1 LALIDVLA
9 DRLQPL
15 ADRLAD
21 QSMVK
26 ETSYSIARRLASKIL
41 ITCVATPIIAISGII
56 VLLLVPGFGN
66 PLGGLFVVAAAAPA
80 LPAAVE
86 YMKYKT
92 AIDNRKRRTDIEY
105 PFFTTFSAIIARCGG
120 TLYTAFN
127 LAKKVKDI
135 FPQTSKEAEEVE
147 RKAVLARMG
156 VMRAMEGHAQGHPH
170 RGFSTAILTTT
181 SVWRSGGDVIATLES
196 LSEEA
201 LNYLSRKLR
210 KFAED
215 MATFSEVMFIA
226 LILLPMG
233 VAISAIADPNTAM
246 SIGFIMAGVVAPI
259 LGFVSY
265 IVIDSMS
272 PRINNFFE
280 VKTEKLLLTLL
291 IGLFIVLTSLLMSS
305 FIGVSIP
312 LPIVLSVSITAASTA
327 LYLSIRDQVREIED
341 TEMELRRYLRTVVEY
356 RKLGIVMSDAL
367 RRASS
372 QRYRPGFM
380 KLIKSV
386 SSRIAMGLGIY
397 KAAAIAKSWI
407 ARMVFWLLEVIDRFG
422 GASPQLLEKV
432 LELLTRYSEARDE
445 VRSRT
450 RIFIYLNYAAPF
462 LLSFTLAFTLPILK
476 TGVYLGP
483 AVAASPPS
491 MSGMPGAATPFPQA
505 SAPIE
510 PIMNS
515 AFLMMLVPSVLLAF
529 SMSKGL
535 ELHPWKLVS
544 VAITAALYI
553 PAYYLTLM
561 LMPMTESFLLG
572 GFQSWPR

>member
-1 LALIDVLA
+1 
-9 DRLQPL
+9 
-15 ADRLAD
+15 
-21 QSMVK
+21 M
-26 ETSYSIARRLASKIL
+26 
-41 ITCVATPIIAISGII
+41 GI
-56 VLLLVPGFGN
+56 
-66 PLGGLFVVAAAAPA
+66 
-80 LPAAVE
+80 
-86 YMKYKT
+86 
-92 AIDNRKRRTDIEY
+92 
-105 PFFTTFSAIIARCGG
+105 
-120 TLYTAFN
+120 
-127 LAKKVKDI
+127 
-135 FPQTSKEAEEVE
+135 
-147 RKAVLARMG
+147 
-156 VMRAMEGHAQGHPH
+156 MRAMEGHAQGHPH
-170 RGFSTAILTTT
+170 RGFSTAVLTTT

-233 VAISAIADPNTAM
+233 VAISAIADPNMGVT
-246 SIGFIMAGVVAPI
+246 IGFIMAGVVAPI
-259 LGFVSY
+259 LGFISY
-265 IVIDSMS
+265 VIIDSMS

-280 VKTEKLLLTLL
+280 VKAEKLLLAAV
-291 IGLFIVLTSLLMSS
+291 IGLSTVFISIFASWLMRV
-305 FIGVSIP
+305 IIP
-312 LPIVLSVSITAASTA
+312 LPVALSIAIAAASTA
-327 LYLSIRDQVREIED
+327 LYLSIRDQVREVED

-397 KAAAIAKSWI
+397 KAAAIARSWI

-450 RIFIYLNYAAPF
+450 KIFIYLNYAAPF
-462 LLSFTLAFTLPILK
+462 ILSFTLAFILPILK

-483 AVAASPPS
+483 AVATSPPPV
-491 MSGMPGAATPFPQA
+491 SGMPGATMPFPQA

-515 AFLMMLVPSVLLAF
+515 AFLMMLIPSVLLAF

-535 ELHPWKLVS
+535 ELHPWKLIS

-553 PAYYLTLM
+553 PAYYLTLA

-572 GFQSWPR
+572 GFRSWPR